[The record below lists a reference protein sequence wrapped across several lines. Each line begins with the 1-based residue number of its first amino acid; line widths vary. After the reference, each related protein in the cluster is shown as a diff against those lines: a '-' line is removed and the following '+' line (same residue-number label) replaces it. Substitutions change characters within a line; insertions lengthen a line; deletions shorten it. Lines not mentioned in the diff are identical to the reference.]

1 LHIPH
6 NIKIASI
13 ILSPLRINQRKNWMD
28 REEVVPIARM
38 LRVDLNGTE
47 VVVVVVTD
55 KWKTEED
62 SVVVVKQHM
71 P

>member
-1 LHIPH
+1 
-6 NIKIASI
+6 
-13 ILSPLRINQRKNWMD
+13 MD

-62 SVVVVKQHM
+62 SITFAYILLIF
-71 P
+71 